1 MRIKYRNCRSKESNH
16 PTCSE
21 YLSIF
26 YIVYYRTSPEE
37 LLNRLA
43 DIEKQK
49 KESPNEKGKDFSLP
63 TKPKAA
69 SKCDTSMKKEKVIN
83 SL

>member
-1 MRIKYRNCRSKESNH
+1 MNIRV
-16 PTCSE
+16 
-21 YLSIF
+21 L
-26 YIVYYRTSPEE
+26 VYFRTSPEE
-37 LLNRLA
+37 FLNRLA

-49 KESPNEKGKDFSLP
+49 KESPDEKGKDFSLP